1 MNYPLENWKN
11 LAKTL
16 QNDHEVMTIVWSV
29 LLMSSK
35 YFYSLRCAVKLC
47 GKILCKRYISENQS
61 VEYLVRIE

>member
-35 YFYSLRCAVKLC
+35 YSYSLCCAVNIVWKNIVQ
-47 GKILCKRYISENQS
+47 KIFRKTSL
-61 VEYLVRIE
+61 